1 MSPQKIAPIYNVLK
15 LREKSVTTDKT
26 PSRSRSPIF
35 FSTGL
40 LAAAILAV
48 GLDQGALQA
57 LKLNEGD
64 RIWRDIAVL
73 QVAPPR
79 APGAFEER
87 AARIAWSYIEA
98 NTRPET
104 GLVDSVTGFPSTTLW
119 DQGSYR
125 LGLVSARRL
134 NLIEDQAFR
143 QRVSALLT
151 SFESLPLFEGR
162 LPNKVYNTQTLAMT
176 NYKNEERADGIGWSA
191 LDVARMLASFRI
203 LERHAPEF
211 GDRIRGIIG
220 RWDLNAMTREGEL
233 VGASNEDGA
242 TVYPQEGRIGYEQY
256 GARAAGTWSM
266 DVSRAISAQRIVNW
280 KTISGMLVPVD
291 LRTDASHGA
300 INPTTSEPY
309 FLQALEFGF
318 DSEGQRLA
326 SQIYKAQQSRFED
339 TGIFTMVSED
349 HLDQPPY
356 FAYGAI
362 FSNAREWAVVDELG
376 ENFPEL
382 RTVSLKATFAWEAIF
397 GSEYATLLREDLSD
411 NGSLETGWAAGTY
424 ERTRTVNEAYT
435 LNTNAIVLEA
445 LHFRSFGPLWDVD

>member
-1 MSPQKIAPIYNVLK
+1 MKDQSVNAEKNP
-15 LREKSVTTDKT
+15 LRSQ
-26 PSRSRSPIF
+26 SPIF

-40 LAAAILAV
+40 LAAAVLAV
-48 GLDQGALQA
+48 GLDQSALHA

-64 RIWRDIAVL
+64 RIWRDIDVL
-73 QVAPPR
+73 QVAAPR
-79 APGAFEER
+79 VPGPFEER
-87 AARIAWSYIEA
+87 AAKIAWSYIEA

-104 GLVDSVTGFPSTTLW
+104 GLVDSVAGFPSTTLW
-119 DQGSYR
+119 DQGSYL

-134 NLIEDQAFR
+134 GLIDENVFER
-143 QRVSALLT
+143 RVNALLL

-176 NYKNEERADGIGWSA
+176 NYQNDERADGIGWSA

-211 GDRIRGIIG
+211 GDRIRAIIG
-220 RWDLNAMTREGEL
+220 SWDLNAMTREGEL
-233 VGASNEDGA
+233 VGATNEEGA

-266 DVSRAISAQRIVNW
+266 DVSRAISAQRIVDW
-280 KTISGMLVPVD
+280 ETISDTLVPVD

-318 DSEGQRLA
+318 DSEGHRLA
-326 SQIYKAQQSRFED
+326 SQIFKAQESRFEN
-339 TGIFTMVSED
+339 TGILTMVSED
-349 HLDQPPY
+349 HLDQPPH
-356 FAYGAI
+356 FAYGTV
-362 FSNAREWAVVDELG
+362 FSNAFEWAVVDESG

-382 RTVSLKATFAWEAIF
+382 RTVSLKAAFAWEAIF
-397 GSEYATLLREDLSD
+397 GSEYASLLRGGLSD
-411 NGSLETGWAAGTY
+411 NGSVGTGWAAGTY
-424 ERTRTVNEAYT
+424 EKTRAVNEVFT

-445 LHFRSFGPLWDVD
+445 LHFRTFGPLWEVN